1 MAINTITEIDNF
13 FNIDVQKN
21 PSEIFDVL
29 KKVLDF
35 ESAYIYLSNELT
47 YSYNTKDKY
56 TYSIKEELKIQN
68 APFGII
74 EITRNQKY
82 NENERKIFKTCSS
95 IIANLIKD
103 IEISK
108 IVNIQVKTLQEGIL
122 ENNTAYKNEK
132 SKNDFF
138 ANFSHELKTP
148 LNAIISSSE
157 LLAERIFGQLNNKQ
171 EEYVNDIRIS
181 GLHLLG
187 MINDILDM
195 AKLDANSMQL
205 NLTQF
210 DISTTLED
218 VYNIINPLAIKKNIK
233 IKKICNITDPITADR
248 QKIQQIFFNL
258 ISNAIKYT
266 PENGEISIK
275 INKLK
280 DATFISVKDTG
291 IGIDEK
297 FHEKIFQKFVQL
309 GSQKH
314 SNGLGLTITK
324 ELVKLH
330 NGDIKL
336 KSKLQQG
343 SEFIVTIPDI
353 SCHWIRNMV

>member
-1 MAINTITEIDNF
+1 MTINTITEIDNF

-56 TYSIKEELKIQN
+56 TYSIKEELKVQN

-74 EITRNQKY
+74 EITRNQKF

-103 IEISK
+103 VEISK

-157 LLAERIFGQLNNKQ
+157 LLAERIFGQLNDKQ

-233 IKKICNITDPITADR
+233 IKR
-248 QKIQQIFFNL
+248 
-258 ISNAIKYT
+258 
-266 PENGEISIK
+266 
-275 INKLK
+275 
-280 DATFISVKDTG
+280 
-291 IGIDEK
+291 
-297 FHEKIFQKFVQL
+297 
-309 GSQKH
+309 
-314 SNGLGLTITK
+314 
-324 ELVKLH
+324 
-330 NGDIKL
+330 
-336 KSKLQQG
+336 
-343 SEFIVTIPDI
+343 
-353 SCHWIRNMV
+353 